1 VNQLFSLDEM
11 PESMHQGENPEAHPM
26 EAETLHRE
34 KEAEELL
41 QPVNVNSQEASRIV
55 AYLQRQ
61 SDLIVRSQDE
71 FVKELEARDREIK
84 DAILNMQAQNEEAAK
99 QLSELL
105 SKAGLSLRTMDTSAS
120 STIQKLSQATDNTGK
135 LGQALLGYA
144 KTMHETM
151 QAQVKESAQQ
161 AATEIW
167 ADLRPRF
174 EKAIRWMWIALGVFV
189 VIALAILIWMAP
201 VQPQNDPESGSRG
214 QQTAPALHKPG
225 HP

>member
-1 VNQLFSLDEM
+1 M
-11 PESMHQGENPEAHPM
+11 PESMPQGENPEAHPM

-34 KEAEELL
+34 EEAEELL